1 MVKGLY
7 FDSATLYYRAFF
19 AVPDSV
25 RAPDGTPSG
34 AVRGF
39 LDMVSTLITQFPADH
54 IICAWDDD
62 WRPDWRVALI
72 PSYKTHRLEPDAR
85 ISGSGDEE
93 VPDDLSPQIDAIA
106 QILDAIGLPRLGE
119 EGFEADDILG
129 SLVSQHD
136 YPVDIVTGD
145 KDLFQLVS
153 DAAGS
158 RVISISKGMR
168 NLEIVDDSYL
178 LEKFGV
184 TGSQYADFA
193 TIRGD
198 ASDGLPGV
206 KGIGIK
212 GASELISTHNSLDE
226 LIAKVSETPESFS
239 ASQLRKLTEHLS
251 ELPNM
256 AKVVRVRTDATVT
269 RSLHPVTQIAD
280 LNSLDELAKQWG
292 IARQVNSLLSALNL
306 PKLDTVKA

>member
-1 MVKGLY
+1 
-7 FDSATLYYRAFF
+7 
-19 AVPDSV
+19 
-25 RAPDGTPSG
+25 
-34 AVRGF
+34 
-39 LDMVSTLITQFPADH
+39 
-54 IICAWDDD
+54 
-62 WRPDWRVALI
+62 
-72 PSYKTHRLEPDAR
+72 
-85 ISGSGDEE
+85 
-93 VPDDLSPQIDAIA
+93 
-106 QILDAIGLPRLGE
+106 LPRLGE

-136 YPVDIVTGD
+136 HPVDIVTGD

-168 NLEIVDDSYL
+168 NLEIVDDSFL

-184 TGSQYADFA
+184 IGSQYADFA

-212 GASELISTHNSLDE
+212 GAAELISTYNSLDE
-226 LIAKVSETPESFS
+226 LIVKVSETPESFS
-239 ASQLRKLTEHLS
+239 ASQLRKLTEHLT
-251 ELPNM
+251 ELPKM

-269 RSLHPVTQIAD
+269 RSLPRVTQIAD
-280 LNSLDELAKQWG
+280 PNSLNQLAEQWG
-292 IARQVNSLLSALNL
+292 ISRQVNSLLTALNL